1 MILLVILVTIVF
13 KALIRGLL
21 FIWWNRKKKVE
32 DQDLEEVVIEKPE
45 TKHQEKT
52 VKEKMRDNMN
62 NIMKTEEREGV
73 IIYEYTM

>member
-1 MILLVILVTIVF
+1 MILLVILVAIVF